1 MKTRDVRDLVR
12 FDEHEARHEIL
23 YETGQLFSQVICL
36 QQSQSLGPVGD
47 PRADAVCLIMAGE
60 VSVQVGI
67 GRRRM
72 KQWES
77 VLVPGG
83 EDLTLRNASTEPGV
97 VLLVTAPPPGEM
109 GNVDGE
115 DGEDAAGGEGV
126 AGDPAPGPTS

>member
-23 YETGQLFSQVICL
+23 YETDRLFGQVICL

-47 PRADAVCLIMAGE
+47 PQADAVCLIIAGE

-72 KQWES
+72 KQWET

-83 EDLTLRNASTEPGV
+83 EDLTLRNASDEPGV
-97 VLLVTAPPPGEM
+97 VLLIAAPPPGE
-109 GNVDGE
+109 GDGAGGVGGVDGNPE
-115 DGEDAAGGEGV
+115 
-126 AGDPAPGPTS
+126 PGPV

>member
-23 YETGQLFSQVICL
+23 YETGRLFSQVICL

-47 PRADAVCLIMAGE
+47 GRADAICLIVAGE
-60 VSVQVGI
+60 VSVQVGTA
-67 GRRRM
+67 RHRM

-83 EDLTLRNASTEPGV
+83 QDLTLRNASEEPGV
-97 VLLVTAPPPGEM
+97 VLLVAAPPPGEHD
-109 GNVDGE
+109 GVDGAE
-115 DGEDAAGGEGV
+115 EQG
-126 AGDPAPGPTS
+126 PGRV